1 MDISGDEIAD
11 VVLREFGRWPNKRK
25 PLLRNGGVK
34 EWVPLSGIVAQ
45 GRNGLTC
52 LAVATGMKCLPQN
65 KIAQADGVTLH
76 DWHAE
81 VLAIRS
87 FNRFL
92 LEECHALA
100 LSEKP
105 SSDFVRFR
113 NQDERTQMN
122 FQPFALNEGISL
134 HMYCSEAPCGDSS
147 MELTMAA
154 QDDATPWDLPSRVDV
169 PGHSTPAPKILH
181 GRGYFSALGSV
192 RRKPSRPDAPPSFSK
207 SCSDKIAL
215 KQSTSLLSS
224 VTSLL
229 ISPKNVYIRSLVLPS
244 TQYSSIACTRA
255 FSESGRLYS
264 LKDKQWYGGYSFR
277 PFEILTADV
286 EFVSSRRQPLNVGEK
301 IVPSN
306 TATSWTPNHA
316 ETLIGGS
323 LQGRKQFSLK
333 GASRVCKRRSW
344 KLALEIAKIASV
356 QVPNIEEALNVG
368 SYASL
373 KQSVLLNDR
382 RVVKADVRARALKGW
397 IQNEGGESFG
407 IDGVVA

>member
-1 MDISGDEIAD
+1 MDVSGDDIAD
-11 VVLREFGRWPNKRK
+11 AVLGEFEKWPSKRK
-25 PLLRNGGVK
+25 PSLRSAGVK

-45 GRNGLTC
+45 GKNGLVC

-65 KIAQADGVTLH
+65 KIAQAQGVTLH

-100 LSEKP
+100 LSGSL
-105 SSDFVRFR
+105 SSDYVRLR
-113 NQDERTQMN
+113 PERERTEMD
-122 FQPFALNEGISL
+122 FQPFTLREGVSL

-154 QDDATPWDLPSRVDV
+154 QDDATPWAVPSANDTERNLSELGV
-169 PGHSTPAPKILH
+169 LH
-181 GRGYFSALGSV
+181 GRGYFSALGLV
-192 RRKPSRPDAPPSFSK
+192 RRKPSRPDAPPSLSK

-229 ISPKNVYIRSLVLPS
+229 ISPQNVYLDSLVLPS
-244 TQYSSIACTRA
+244 SQYSPVACARA
-255 FSESGRLYS
+255 FSDSGRLS
-264 LKDKQWYGGYSFR
+264 LLKGKQWDGGYSFV
-277 PFEILTADV
+277 PFRVLTTDKDF
-286 EFVSSRRQPLNVGEK
+286 EFSRRQLLALSEK

-306 TATSWTPNHA
+306 IATSWTPNSA

-333 GASRVCKRRSW
+333 GASRVCRRRSW
-344 KLALEIAKIASV
+344 RLALEIAKVVSLHI
-356 QVPNIEEALNVG
+356 PRIEKTLAVD
-368 SYASL
+368 SYASV
-373 KQSVLLNDR
+373 KRSPLLDGR
-382 RVVKADVRARALKGW
+382 GIVKADVRASALKNW
-397 IQNEGGESFG
+397 IRNEGG
-407 IDGVVA
+407 DNWGVGGVEL